1 MSERTKSA
9 SQTVS
14 KPVSV
19 SASKSSSKPASKS
32 SSKSISKG
40 NSTAVSKS
48 SQSAASTRAPKI
60 GGASSTSV
68 KSSGSKTSTAQLSGS
83 AASSASTVT
92 KRARNGA
99 MSLPGFLGAAGTTAG
114 RLSKSAAAQSV
125 AVEIGAVEIE
135 AVSIVETT
143 LPQRSIQKASAS
155 NAAATRAAKEP
166 SKPLPLSERPIDQ
179 IWREYR
185 ANPTEELRNF
195 LIARHLDLVAYAAE
209 RLHKRL
215 PSEVEI
221 NDLKSAGAF
230 GLMDAVESFDPDR
243 GVKFETFCTQ
253 RIRGAMFDE
262 LRSMDWVPRLVRSR
276 TAKVDKVRK
285 SIEMET
291 GARPTEEEVA
301 ARLNVSGDEFEKL
314 QKDSRPISM
323 VSLTRKCFETDSSK
337 DVREIDVVEDN
348 RQENPQQ
355 AVQKQDLQALI
366 TKGLSRAERL
376 IVILYYYEEMTMKE
390 IGATL
395 DLSESRVSQMHSS
408 ILARL
413 KAQMQ
418 HREQSEE

>member
-19 SASKSSSKPASKS
+19 TTSKST
-32 SSKSISKG
+32 SKSISKG
-40 NSTAVSKS
+40 ISTAVSKS
-48 SQSAASTRAPKI
+48 PQPAASTRAPKV
-60 GGASSTSV
+60 GGASAATV
-68 KSSGSKTSTAQLSGS
+68 KSSGSKTSAAHVSGGKTATT
-83 AASSASTVT
+83 ASTVT

-99 MSLPGFLGAAGTTAG
+99 MSLPGFTGVAGTTPN

-125 AVEIGAVEIE
+125 AVEIEAVEIE

-143 LPQRSIQKASAS
+143 LPARTIQKASAS
-155 NAAATRAAKEP
+155 SAAATRAAKEP
-166 SKPLPLSERPIDQ
+166 AKPLPLSERPIDQ

-314 QKDSRPISM
+314 QKDSRPVSM

-366 TKGLSRAERL
+366 TKGLSRSERL